1 MATALFP
8 LDVAFVPKAIELLL
22 LDCAPA
28 PTDTEYCPEA
38 VDALSATPVLEYSAV
53 VPKTRAP

>member
-8 LDVAFVPKAIELLL
+8 

-38 VDALSATPVLEYSAV
+38 VDALVATPVLEYSAV